1 MTAKESHRILFL
13 YSELA
18 GYFLACAK
26 ELGASEWVEA
36 VRIIHWPV
44 NPEAPFEFGSTD
56 EYELIG
62 KSGLDRGAL
71 EKSVAD
77 FNPTA
82 LVCSG
87 WMDSDYNRIARQW
100 QPNIPVVLTFD
111 NWWSGSLKQ
120 RLAVWTSPFYIR
132 RHFNRVWVP
141 GEPQLTFAR
150 KLGFSD
156 EHTATGFYCADPE
169 PFLKVWEARKN
180 REPAK
185 KLLYIGRYLPVKG
198 VQELWAAFASLSD
211 YFPEW
216 ELHCI
221 GTGDLWEERMIHP
234 KIIHHGFLQPHELTP
249 HLIDA
254 AAFVMP
260 SKKEPWGVVLHEM
273 AIAGLPL
280 LASRA
285 VGASTVFASGS
296 KNGKVYDEGKLG
308 EALREFLALPEK
320 ALLEMGIIS
329 HENARIHSPQQW
341 TMPCHKLIQ
350 S

>member
-1 MTAKESHRILFL
+1 MMPKGPHRILFL

-26 ELGASEWVEA
+26 ELGKSEWVEA
-36 VRIIHWPV
+36 VLIIHWPV
-44 NPEAPFEFGSTD
+44 NSEAPFVIGSTD
-56 EYELIG
+56 EYELVD
-62 KSGLDRGAL
+62 KSGLDQDEL
-71 EKSVAD
+71 EKVVAD

-87 WMDSDYNRIARQW
+87 WMDSDYKRIARQW
-100 QPNIPVVLTFD
+100 LPKIPVVLTFD
-111 NWWSGSLKQ
+111 NWWTGSLRQ
-120 RLAVWTSPFYIR
+120 RLAVWTAPFYIR

-141 GEPQLTFAR
+141 GDPQLPFAR
-150 KLGFSD
+150 KLGFPD
-156 EHTATGFYCADPE
+156 EHTATGFYCADPV

-185 KLLYIGRYLPVKG
+185 KLLYVGRYLPVKG
-198 VQELWAAFASLSD
+198 VRELWAAFASLSD
-211 YFPEW
+211 DYPEW

-221 GTGDLWEERMIHP
+221 GTGDLWEERTIHP

-254 AAFVMP
+254 AAFVIP

-285 VGASTVFASGS
+285 VGAATVFATGG
-296 KNGKVYDEGKLG
+296 KNAYVFDKGKLG
-308 EALREFLALPEK
+308 EVLRAFMTLPAK
-320 ALLEMGIIS
+320 TLEAMGRKS
-329 HENARIHSPQQW
+329 HEIALKHSLKQW
-341 TMPCHKLIQ
+341 RMSLLKLCKP
-350 S
+350 

>member
-1 MTAKESHRILFL
+1 M
-13 YSELA
+13 
-18 GYFLACAK
+18 
-26 ELGASEWVEA
+26 
-36 VRIIHWPV
+36 
-44 NPEAPFEFGSTD
+44 
-56 EYELIG
+56 
-62 KSGLDRGAL
+62 
-71 EKSVAD
+71 
-77 FNPTA
+77 
-82 LVCSG
+82 
-87 WMDSDYNRIARQW
+87 
-100 QPNIPVVLTFD
+100 
-111 NWWSGSLKQ
+111 
-120 RLAVWTSPFYIR
+120 
-132 RHFNRVWVP
+132 WVP
-141 GEPQLTFAR
+141 GEPQLKFAR

-180 REPAK
+180 RKPSK

-198 VQELWAAFASLSD
+198 VQELWSAFASLSED
-211 YFPEW
+211 YPEW

-249 HLIDA
+249 HLINA

-285 VGASTVFASGS
+285 VGAATVFAHGD
-296 KNGKVYDEGKLG
+296 KNAHVFDKGQLCEVLNGFMTLTED
-308 EALREFLALPEK
+308 ALEEI
-320 ALLEMGIIS
+320 GQTN
-329 HENARIHSPQQW
+329 HERARIHSPQQW
-341 TMPCHKLIQ
+341 TMSCHKLTQ